1 MMLVLWFLISPD
13 ATWRVPVNC
22 NYNSTSG
29 PSVSNTKCLPK
40 ERYLKK
46 ATWKE
51 ARRGAWDKIH
61 THVVKSQGSRW
72 CIYHLPLLGIHPA
85 NPLFQIIFV
94 KNKDLLIIST
104 IRSQRTGICHCVK
117 DSTSHKESLSSWGR
131 GKWLTNNV
139 QEPTSAYS
147 PGTIPFW
154 FPSHFSVVSFKKFCK
169 AC

>member
-1 MMLVLWFLISPD
+1 MLPGEYRSTVITIVLLAPVSVTQSVYQKNG
-13 ATWRVPVNC
+13 TW
-22 NYNSTSG
+22 
-29 PSVSNTKCLPK
+29 
-40 ERYLKK
+40 KK